1 MQQSNFTMRQGRA
14 PDARRLHDLHTA
26 SVRAFCRGHY
36 TSEVIDAW
44 LANRRPESY
53 LPPIDRGDLFVVED
67 NSHIVGFGEA
77 VRGMIIAVYVD
88 PGSVRHGVGSA
99 IMHQALKVA
108 RQEHHTAIR
117 LESTLNAIGF
127 YERFGFR
134 EVERSSVIRGQ
145 VAVPVVVMERQET

>member
-1 MQQSNFTMRQGRA
+1 
-14 PDARRLHDLHTA
+14 
-26 SVRAFCRGHY
+26 
-36 TSEVIDAW
+36 
-44 LANRRPESY
+44 
-53 LPPIDRGDLFVVED
+53 
-67 NSHIVGFGEA
+67 
-77 VRGMIIAVYVD
+77 MIIAVYVA

-127 YERFGFR
+127 YERFRFR